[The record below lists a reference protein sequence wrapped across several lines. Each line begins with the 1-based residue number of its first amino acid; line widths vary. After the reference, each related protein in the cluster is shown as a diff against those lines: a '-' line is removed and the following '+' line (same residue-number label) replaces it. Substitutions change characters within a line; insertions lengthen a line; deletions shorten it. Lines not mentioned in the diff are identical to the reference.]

1 MNQNPPIITPLPLNI
16 QLRCRRQELSLM
28 QADVAEALHV
38 TPECISMWEAGRR
51 RMELS
56 KIPRIAVVLRIDAR
70 QLCAK
75 ALAEYHPLFYNS
87 LFGDC
92 VIAQTNIQ
100 QAPA

>member
-1 MNQNPPIITPLPLNI
+1 MSHNPTIITVLPLHI
-16 QLRCRRQELSLM
+16 LLRRRRQELSLL

-38 TPECISMWEAGRR
+38 TPECITLWEAGRR

-56 KIPRIAVVLRIDAR
+56 KIPRIAVVLQIDAR

-75 ALAEYHPLFYNS
+75 ALAEFHPLFYAS

-92 VIAQTNIQ
+92 AAAQTNIQ
-100 QAPA
+100 QA